1 MSEPGTELQSI
12 LTPRGGRASFPA
24 GEALILDGSVESLMV
39 NLQYLTEPAHIPL
52 SSHQKHSLSRGVAG
66 ERQRWLEPSLSSCAG
81 TLPGLILT
89 EWLTIIFQLQLAGAG
104 QGL

>member
-1 MSEPGTELQSI
+1 MSEPGTELLSI

-52 SSHQKHSLSRGVAG
+52 SSHQKHSLSWALLGRGRDG
-66 ERQRWLEPSLSSCAG
+66 WSPPC
-81 TLPGLILT
+81 LPVPGHY
-89 EWLTIIFQLQLAGAG
+89 QA
-104 QGL
+104 